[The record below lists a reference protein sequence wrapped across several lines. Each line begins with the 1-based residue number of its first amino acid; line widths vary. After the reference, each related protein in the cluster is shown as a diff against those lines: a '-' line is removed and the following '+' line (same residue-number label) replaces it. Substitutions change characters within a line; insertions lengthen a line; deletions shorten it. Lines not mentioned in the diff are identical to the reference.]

1 METDEHDHR
10 IRSFH
15 LERQRLSGQTLA
27 ASQTRNNRKWAI
39 LTVTTL
45 GAFIFNVDAT
55 IVVVGLPR
63 ILEGLHASISA
74 GLWTLTGYLLVSTIL
89 LLPVGRWSDL
99 FGRKQIYIVGYGFF
113 ALGSALCALA
123 PSGGALVGFRLVQ
136 GVGGGILASV
146 ATPIITEAF
155 PPEELGRALGINSI
169 AWVLGSVVGPVA
181 GGALVSGFGWR
192 SIFWVTVPFALAG
205 AIFGIIILPKS
216 KRPERRQP
224 MDWIGVTSFSVFLA
238 SLLIALSE
246 GLAWGWTSFRIVG
259 LFTLAVIS
267 LIAFFIG
274 EPRRKSPL
282 FMLSLFKHRHF
293 AAAQGVVVF
302 ASIAFFATTFLLTF
316 YLQGALHQSP
326 LATGLLLLPLSIPQ
340 MFTAPYGG
348 RLADRIGY
356 ARPIFAGLIVLAIA
370 DWLLSLLGPH
380 LNYALL
386 IIPLALMSVGNGFYW
401 PPLVKGTMQSAP
413 REVAG
418 AASGM
423 FYTLRNVGFTLSL
436 TLALLSAESSLPAAT
451 ATKVF
456 LGIERSLSSSSAAA
470 LSHSVDITF
479 RLFVICYVIALAF
492 STLLLKQARA
502 RGEARSQQ
510 AVTTEMP

>member
-1 METDEHDHR
+1 M
-10 IRSFH
+10 
-15 LERQRLSGQTLA
+15 SGQNFVPV
-27 ASQTRNNRKWAI
+27 QTRSNRKWAI
-39 LTVTTL
+39 LAVTTL

-74 GLWTLTGYLLVSTIL
+74 GLWTLNGYLLVSTIL

-99 FGRKQIYIVGYGFF
+99 FGRKQIYIVGYVVF

-205 AIFGIIILPKS
+205 AIVGAAILPAS
-216 KRPERRQP
+216 KRPQSRQP
-224 MDWIGVTSFSVFLA
+224 MDWIGVASFSITLA

-246 GLAWGWTSFRIVG
+246 GLAWGWTSFRTLG
-259 LFTLAVIS
+259 LFSLAIIALV
-267 LIAFFIG
+267 AFFVG
-274 EPRRKSPL
+274 ESRRKYPL
-282 FMLSLFKHRHF
+282 FMLSLFRHRHF
-293 AAAQGVVVF
+293 AATQGVVVF

-316 YLQGALHQSP
+316 YLQGALHQTP
-326 LATGLLLLPLSIPQ
+326 LATGLFLLPLSIPQ
-340 MFTAPYGG
+340 MITAPYGG
-348 RLADRIGY
+348 RLADRIGF
-356 ARPIFAGLIVLAIA
+356 AKPIVFGLVILAGA

-386 IIPLALMSVGNGFYW
+386 IIPLALISVGNGFYW

-413 REVAG
+413 RNVAG

-456 LGIERSLSSSSAAA
+456 LGIENTLSQSSSAA
-470 LSHSVDITF
+470 LSHSVDVTF
-479 RLFVICYVIALAF
+479 RLFVICYVVALMF
-492 STLLLKQARA
+492 SLLLLKRVGRA
-502 RGEARSQQ
+502 PGGSDTLQPVATDTQ
-510 AVTTEMP
+510 